1 MQSGLLPDAAVGGG
15 VGPGCFT
22 HLKGI
27 ATTRGQLWWWETIM
41 TFLLVSV
48 GTWLSRRTASCRR
61 CAQSKHYSMFHWW
74 ACDLCSLSLH
84 CRQMVHYQP
93 SIALMATLKPPAE
106 GANSVDSVHILAFLS
121 PSGGSI
127 WHVRRDIMSEWTA
140 GGVCHCCDKTRAWEY
155 RTSGNW
161 VYAVRLCLCG

>member
-48 GTWLSRRTASCRR
+48 GTLPSQLLCR
-61 CAQSKHYSMFHWW
+61 CA
-74 ACDLCSLSLH
+74 L
-84 CRQMVHYQP
+84 
-93 SIALMATLKPPAE
+93 
-106 GANSVDSVHILAFLS
+106 
-121 PSGGSI
+121 
-127 WHVRRDIMSEWTA
+127 
-140 GGVCHCCDKTRAWEY
+140 
-155 RTSGNW
+155 
-161 VYAVRLCLCG
+161 

>member
-48 GTWLSRRTASCRR
+48 RIMSCWPIAVQMRAMTGRCALLATMDLSRDVCRHSALPACRCHAS
-61 CAQSKHYSMFHWW
+61 
-74 ACDLCSLSLH
+74 D
-84 CRQMVHYQP
+84 
-93 SIALMATLKPPAE
+93 T
-106 GANSVDSVHILAFLS
+106 
-121 PSGGSI
+121 
-127 WHVRRDIMSEWTA
+127 
-140 GGVCHCCDKTRAWEY
+140 
-155 RTSGNW
+155 
-161 VYAVRLCLCG
+161 CLCC